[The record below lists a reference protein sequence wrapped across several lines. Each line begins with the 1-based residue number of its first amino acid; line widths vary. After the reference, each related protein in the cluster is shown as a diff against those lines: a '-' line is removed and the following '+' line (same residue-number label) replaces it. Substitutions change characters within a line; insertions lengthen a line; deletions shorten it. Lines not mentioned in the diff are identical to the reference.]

1 MLQGIHDVEG
11 AGLMHANILRKE
23 GKSLQ
28 TEAER
33 LRLDVAR
40 FVASKRLGGEVEA
53 DFCKFPSNQLSK
65 SIQESEYSVV
75 GRVSLPATA
84 KVGPPSAAAAG
95 LKTVPLIVGPKELHQ
110 IHQKIF

>member
-1 MLQGIHDVEG
+1 MCNVRAVRD
-11 AGLMHANILRKE
+11 R
-23 GKSLQ
+23 SLQ

-84 KVGPPSAAAAG
+84 KVGPPSAAAAAG